1 MTRTWFITGTSRGL
15 GRNIAEAALASGD
28 NVVATARKPEQLD
41 DLTAQYG
48 ERVLALALDVTDA
61 DAVRAAIATA
71 IDTYGS
77 LDVVV
82 NNAGYGDVASI
93 EDVTDAD
100 FRAQIDANFYGTYYV
115 SKAAVPHLRE
125 QGSGHIFQISSVG
138 GRVGN
143 AGLAGYQSAKFAV
156 EGFSEVLAQ
165 EVAPFGVKVTLIEPG
180 AMRTDWAGSSMTI
193 PDVSEPYQPTI
204 GAMAQMMRQFDGQ
217 QGGDPKKVA
226 EIIVSLALRDDAP
239 LRLLMGADA
248 YEIATKA
255 DRERGETDARWREL
269 TESIA
274 FDTSTDTA
282 Q

>member
-1 MTRTWFITGTSRGL
+1 MLFRST
-15 GRNIAEAALASGD
+15 
-28 NVVATARKPEQLD
+28 
-41 DLTAQYG
+41 
-48 ERVLALALDVTDA
+48 LDVTDPN
-61 DAVRAAIATA
+61 AVQDA
-71 IDTYGS
+71 IDAGVQRFGR

-82 NNAGYGDVASI
+82 NNAGYGDVASV
-93 EDVTDAD
+93 EDVTHDD

-115 SKAAVPHLRE
+115 SKAAVPILRQ

-143 AGLAGYQSAKFAV
+143 AGLAAYQSAKFAV

-193 PDVSEPYQPTI
+193 PDISEPYQPTI
-204 GAMAQMMRQFDGQ
+204 GALANMMRTFNGQ
-217 QGGDPKKVA
+217 QTGDPAKVA
-226 EIIVSLALRDDAP
+226 AAIVDVTRQPEPP

-248 YEIATKA
+248 YAIATKA
-255 DRERGETDARWREL
+255 DLDRGRSDAQWREL

-274 FDTSTDTA
+274 YDTA
-282 Q
+282 L